1 MKKIIGF
8 SCVFLFMGFIAF
20 GQNAVQTTALTTNQT
35 KTCKPIPPEECA
47 AKMGIS
53 LEEYLKLPK
62 KCNAATASSTQDSP
76 FWIVKV
82 SDAKTA
88 QRTSCS
94 SVKECARKL
103 GISVEECK
111 ALCKSSTACKTAS
124 TKATSTVASSDL

>member
-20 GQNAVQTTALTTNQT
+20 GQNAIQTAKLTTAET
-35 KTCKPIPPEECA
+35 KTCKPLPPEECA

-62 KCNAATASSTQDSP
+62 KCNAATASNTQDSP
-76 FWIVKV
+76 FWIVKA
-82 SDAKTA
+82 SDTKTA
-88 QRTSCS
+88 QSTNCS
-94 SVKECARKL
+94 SIEECAKKL

-111 ALCKSSTACKTAS
+111 ALCKSSSACSTAN
-124 TKATSTVASSDL
+124 TKATTSVAAND